1 MAALGLP
8 GTESLV
14 RERIEKEHKTHREVL
29 EELKL
34 MYPTQRGLSIKSLQH
49 FCSTHS
55 IHRTSRIDK
64 QTLHRLVSLNTMKVS
79 YIGS

>member
-14 RERIEKEHKTHREVL
+14 REKIEKEHKTHREIL

-55 IHRTSRIDK
+55 IHRTSRIDESCYRK
-64 QTLHRLVSLNTMKVS
+64 TMGRNKLSNQLS
-79 YIGS
+79 Y